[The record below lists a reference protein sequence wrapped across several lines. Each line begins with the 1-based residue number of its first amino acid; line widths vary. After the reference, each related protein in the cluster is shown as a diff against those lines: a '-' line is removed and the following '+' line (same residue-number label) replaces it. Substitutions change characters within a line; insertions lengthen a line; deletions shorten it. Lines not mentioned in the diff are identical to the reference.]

1 MLKQRGR
8 RIFHEETVSKNSAPK
23 NIAVTDVEMKE
34 EDEEE
39 ENQQTNKKM
48 KVFQCMFCP
57 AIFGYKIG
65 VYKHCKTVRIYI
77 IYLLLKKLHSALKVG
92 TKVQF

>member
-8 RIFHEETVSKNSAPK
+8 RILHEETVSKNSTPK
-23 NIAVTDVEMKE
+23 MIAVTDVEMKE
-34 EDEEE
+34 EDDD

-77 IYLLLKKLHSALKVG
+77 VI
-92 TKVQF
+92 